1 MRWSSDSPSPLSSCP
16 ATSGMANYLTT
27 HSFEQQSELSTGSA
41 VVWSE
46 YVVLSRGAA
55 KLDECRGQLQS
66 GIPQGTRGMHL
77 RTTPHDPSQRYLLSQ
92 FALISDNIP
101 ATRVWLVQPCGN
113 SLISYRGRQLLSS
126 EVQHS
131 SSDELLLCFPVLQN
145 LVLRVRHHVRRLVR
159 RYLGGL
165 CKVVVTLMCSLFAS
179 A

>member
-1 MRWSSDSPSPLSSCP
+1 MRWSSDSPSPLSSCS

-55 KLDECRGQLQS
+55 KLDEWRGQLQS

-101 ATRVWLVQPCGN
+101 ATRVWLVQPDATVILRPHGFPGEN

-145 LVLRVRHHVRRLVR
+145 LALRVRHHVRRLVR

-165 CKVVVTLMCSLFAS
+165 AKL
-179 A
+179 